1 MRKYLEG
8 GKYKVAWQPIF
19 VVVVSH
25 QFHEKK
31 IIHTHLF
38 INYTVEVLFIV
49 AIYFK
54 SPINVRA
61 TKMKMIDPL
70 KNSKH
75 PKYSE

>member
-1 MRKYLEG
+1 MKGANIR
-8 GKYKVAWQPIF
+8 WQPVIF
-19 VVVVSH
+19 VVSSVSR
-25 QFHEKK
+25 KK
-31 IIHTHLF
+31 KFIHTF
-38 INYTVEVLFIV
+38 IINYIEVLFIV

-61 TKMKMIDPL
+61 AKMKMIDPL

>member
-1 MRKYLEG
+1 MKGANIR
-8 GKYKVAWQPIF
+8 WQPVIF
-19 VVVVSH
+19 VVSSVSR
-25 QFHEKK
+25 KK

-61 TKMKMIDPL
+61 AKMKMIDPL